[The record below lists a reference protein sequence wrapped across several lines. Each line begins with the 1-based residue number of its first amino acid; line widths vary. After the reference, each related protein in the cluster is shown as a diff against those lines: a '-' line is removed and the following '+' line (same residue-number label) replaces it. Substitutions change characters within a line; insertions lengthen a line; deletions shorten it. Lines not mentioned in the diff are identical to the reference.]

1 MGVTMLLYVHAFN
14 TTMNLYKKSGHTL
27 SFQEL
32 ILIRYNEM
40 ISIGK
45 LLI

>member
-1 MGVTMLLYVHAFN
+1 MGLTVLTYVHNFN
-14 TTMNLYKKSGHTL
+14 STMNLYKKSGHTL
-27 SFQEL
+27 TFQEL